1 MREARTLKRQLLFSI
16 HFLSFCSFSSVL
28 LVAESHQDLH
38 ICSGESG
45 DFFLFF
51 KFAFVLIGTEC
62 KNSFQIEFKKK
73 ISNFCWSTRPFVST
87 STSLVLFKGIKS
99 HESSGFYEEK
109 KKMLLGGFD
118 GEDKERVGLFL
129 NVCSFS

>member
-1 MREARTLKRQLLFSI
+1 MTSFYFSNLLLFSLEQNVKI
-16 HFLSFCSFSSVL
+16 PSRLNL
-28 LVAESHQDLH
+28 
-38 ICSGESG
+38 
-45 DFFLFF
+45 
-51 KFAFVLIGTEC
+51 
-62 KNSFQIEFKKK
+62 KKK

-87 STSLVLFKGIKS
+87 STSLALFKGIKS

-109 KKMLLGGFD
+109 KKTLLGGFD